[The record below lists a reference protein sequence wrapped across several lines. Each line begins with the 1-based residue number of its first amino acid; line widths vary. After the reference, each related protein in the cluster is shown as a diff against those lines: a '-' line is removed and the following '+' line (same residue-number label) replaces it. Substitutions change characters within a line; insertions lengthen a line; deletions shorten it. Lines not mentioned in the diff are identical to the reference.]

1 VLQPRTAAPAILLDA
16 RGFRDATPPPWIEA
30 VVILFLDLGSSCVN
44 LRIDCPLQVLLST
57 RSSPL
62 LASILVDPATC
73 NPGFMRMHLDLNRQ
87 HRPSAGPLTLD
98 LTVQYLP
105 TAPRS
110 YAWIIALYS
119 CLFGKT

>member
-44 LRIDCPLQVLLST
+44 LRIDCPLQ
-57 RSSPL
+57 
-62 LASILVDPATC
+62 
-73 NPGFMRMHLDLNRQ
+73 